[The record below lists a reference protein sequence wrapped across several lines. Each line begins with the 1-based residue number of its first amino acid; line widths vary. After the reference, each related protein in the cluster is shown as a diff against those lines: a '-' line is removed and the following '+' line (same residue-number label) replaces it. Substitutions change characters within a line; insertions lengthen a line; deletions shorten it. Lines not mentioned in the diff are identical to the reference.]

1 VIILDTNVLIDYDRY
16 HFDAGEAYAAS
27 ILSRAELEFG
37 VQAATSPE
45 QIAKRTQRLNQL
57 DARFDWLPMDKESTR
72 SYGLVAAGTKATG
85 AKVRGKDALI
95 AAQAHR
101 HGAGVMTLN
110 ADDFKSFA
118 HLVTVLAPTPR
129 LGIVD

>member
-1 VIILDTNVLIDYDRY
+1 MIILDTNILIDYDRY
-16 HFDAGEAYAAS
+16 LYEADEAYAAS

-37 VQAATSPE
+37 VQAAKSPE

-72 SYGLVAAGTKATG
+72 SYGLVAAGAKVSG
-85 AKVRGKDALI
+85 VKVRGKDALI

-101 HGAGVMTLN
+101 HGAAVMTLN
-110 ADDFKSFA
+110 TDDFKPFA
-118 HLVTVLAPTPR
+118 HLVSVVAPTPR
-129 LGIVD
+129 LGVVD